1 MNQHFVD
8 LSKTTRAGVEEI
20 SAEIA
25 ESPDNLK
32 NTLTG
37 YLDKAQA
44 TGKSLQSADA
54 CQLAQLTS
62 MLANAALMAQL
73 PFGLQNSL
81 RSRADALKST
91 LTGKLLGRLLG
102 YKRDLASLEG
112 FVAAAGAKAIMA
124 KLAQALCEKGAADSL
139 GAFAQLAETGI
150 ELGLQDRLDL
160 DFPSYRSNV
169 QVQGFE
175 TTTFGQ
181 SRTGGTFSSS
191 SGGLGS
197 GLSGLSQSSR
207 SPFSSGTSRTAK
219 SAAFQPSGS
228 RQRLGRSDLPYD
240 VVYASDQRFT
250 ETLLAKLNGIDEDA
264 TDDQTPTEI
273 RQALESLRGNDRLDA
288 ENIKNIPS
296 GGPGGGLSV
305 SQVDARIADPAK
317 YGNTSLWPRAKL
329 PADAVYTETQRFT
342 TALLAKLNGIENNA
356 KDDQSPTEIR
366 DALAGLTGNARL
378 AATAIRGL
386 PQGTSGLDQAAVDAR
401 IVSLR
406 PNEFTNADETKLDGI
421 AAGAEVNVQSDW
433 NATSGDAQILN
444 KPTIPTPRT
453 NAEIDARIATTARAG
468 NTERWDKSKLP
479 ADTIYTNTQR
489 FTTTLLAKLNALPA
503 AADLEFDNHAIG
515 TANALNALSRTT
527 SSLDFVTVTAAV
539 SSGITA
545 NTVVDGSG
553 TALTSLAAGDLLIL
567 DHAQNKWVRIV
578 NLPTATVVSQAT
590 VRNFLDG
597 DFVEGLLA
605 GLSGANRLS
614 YTSLK
619 DTPTIPAAQVP
630 SDWNAA
636 TGVRQILN
644 KPTVLTQTQVD
655 ARIATEARAGNNAR
669 WPTSKV
675 PTIATLGGATPANVV
690 TIADARALARYTAQ
704 EKTKL
709 AGVETAATADQ
720 TAAEIKSSLETLSGS
735 ARLSATAIKD
745 LPTQG
750 TSGLTEGQVDA
761 RVVAGTLAQARTG
774 NTTRWEKSKLPSDT
788 AYGNI
793 PGNTEIDARIAVEAR
808 TGNTS
813 RWGTDKVPT
822 LTALGG
828 QTQTQVDARIS
839 ALRPNVFTDAEKTK
853 LGGMEANAKD
863 DQTASEIRDALQ
875 TLTGNSR
882 LGYGHIKDAPAT
894 ASRWPT
900 YAEVTGTKPPSNAE
914 QNVKANWNETDTASD
929 AFVENKPN
937 LHSVA
942 TSGSYNDLGNKPSIP
957 DNSAIDARVVS
968 GTLAQARAGNTDRWP
983 VGKVPTLAVLGGQ
996 TQAQVD
1002 ARIATEARAGNTGRW
1017 PTSKVPTLATLGGQT
1032 QAQVDARV
1040 AALRPNEFT
1049 NADETKLD
1057 GIEAAA
1063 TADQTPQEIRDAL
1076 QGLSGTARLGYGD
1089 LKDTPTI
1096 PDLASRA
1103 EAEAGTETAA
1113 RLFSPELI
1121 KQAID
1126 ELAPSGG
1133 GGGGGSVAPADFS
1146 ISSVGPT
1153 SAVSLTTP
1161 SIAGTVSSPQWTAWT
1176 SVGTFPL
1183 PASQAGP
1190 VLLAAKV
1197 RAERT
1202 TPVPT
1207 GGGDRIFTQ
1216 ARIVRTRGST
1226 DTILVVQDI
1235 YGPRNV
1241 NTPSVQT
1248 ASKAVSS
1255 FMLGHDTAQ
1264 ENDTY
1269 KVEVRVS
1276 SQSTSRTIQFDIA
1289 NNGLSVFSV
1298 SGGGLGQDQ
1307 VDGRISPRAR
1317 IGDTGRWDKSKVPSD
1332 TIYEASQRFTPA
1344 LSAKLAGIENNATA
1358 DQTPTEI
1365 RDAIQGLSGANRL
1378 SYNNLKDQP
1387 TIPTPRTNAEI
1398 DGRIIS
1404 TARTGNTDRWPKS
1417 KLPNDTVYTDTQR
1430 FSSADETKLA
1440 GIEDNATADQSATEI
1455 RDALAGLSGSARL
1468 AYGNLKDTP
1477 AIPAQVPSDWNAT
1490 TGAARILNKPTIPA
1504 AQVSSD
1510 WNATSGI
1517 AQILNKP
1524 TIPVPR
1530 TDAEIDARIETT
1542 ARAGNTGRWAKAK
1555 LPIDTAYGTIPAVA
1569 SQAEAQAG
1577 TETAARL
1584 FSPARVKETVQAFG
1598 GWTELGTGTAGRPG
1612 VLFNRTGHFT
1622 RPAGFVSFLL
1632 TSNLLPTSI
1641 FRDATG
1647 TPRFNSIDVNISQT
1661 TPSAQLVFAD
1671 DANPQQSVPYNHG
1684 PDLVKATG
1692 KYTLVLKVGD
1702 TIYALPLT
1710 STDMNEPYDLD
1721 EPTGFF
1727 DAMRTLRS
1735 GTENP
1740 SVNIAL
1746 IDEDLWGP
1754 EGTDWGNIFSSSDN
1768 EYLTFSVA
1776 RTARA
1781 RTAYGELAVAVD
1793 FGSSRAVSRFHPALG
1808 ADGETMRSYM
1818 NVAGS
1823 VLPADAYDHSGALVF
1838 RSQGGNFSTYSA
1850 KLYGKKLG
1858 LVQGG

>member
-8 LSKTTRAGVEEI
+8 LSETTQASVEEV

-44 TGKSLQSADA
+44 VGKSLQSADV
-54 CQLAQLTS
+54 CQLAQLAS
-62 MLANAALMAQL
+62 MLADAALVAQL

-81 RSRADALKST
+81 LSRADALKSR
-91 LTGKLLGRLLG
+91 LAGKLLGGLLG

-150 ELGLQDRLDL
+150 ELGLQGSLDL

-191 SGGLGS
+191 GG

-219 SAAFQPSGS
+219 SATFQPSGS
-228 RQRLGRSDLPYD
+228 RQRLGRSDLPSD
-240 VVYASDQRFT
+240 VVYASNQRFT
-250 ETLLAKLNGIDEDA
+250 ETLLAKLDGIEEDA
-264 TDDQTPTEI
+264 TADQTPTEI
-273 RQALESLRGNDRLDA
+273 REALKSLRGNERLDA

-296 GGPGGGLSV
+296 GGSGGGLSV

-317 YGNTSLWPRAKL
+317 YGNTSLWPRNKL
-329 PADAVYTETQRFT
+329 PSDTVYTATQRFSSADET
-342 TALLAKLNGIENNA
+342 KLAGIEDNA
-356 KDDQSPTEIR
+356 TADQSATEIR
-366 DALAGLTGNARL
+366 DALADLSGSARL
-378 AATAIRGL
+378 AYG
-386 PQGTSGLDQAAVDAR
+386 
-401 IVSLR
+401 
-406 PNEFTNADETKLDGI
+406 
-421 AAGAEVNVQSDW
+421 
-433 NATSGDAQILN
+433 
-444 KPTIPTPRT
+444 
-453 NAEIDARIATTARAG
+453 
-468 NTERWDKSKLP
+468 
-479 ADTIYTNTQR
+479 
-489 FTTTLLAKLNALPA
+489 
-503 AADLEFDNHAIG
+503 
-515 TANALNALSRTT
+515 
-527 SSLDFVTVTAAV
+527 
-539 SSGITA
+539 
-545 NTVVDGSG
+545 
-553 TALTSLAAGDLLIL
+553 
-567 DHAQNKWVRIV
+567 
-578 NLPTATVVSQAT
+578 
-590 VRNFLDG
+590 
-597 DFVEGLLA
+597 
-605 GLSGANRLS
+605 
-614 YTSLK
+614 SLK
-619 DTPTIPAAQVP
+619 DTPAIPAAQVQT
-630 SDWNAA
+630 DWNAT
-636 TGVRQILN
+636 TGLGVLLN

-669 WPTSKV
+669 WPVSKV

-720 TAAEIKSSLETLSGS
+720 TAAEIKDSLETLSGS

-793 PGNTEIDARIAVEAR
+793 PGNTEIDARIAAEAR

-882 LGYGHIKDAPAT
+882 LGYGYIKDAPAT

-914 QNVKANWNETDTASD
+914 QNVKANWTETDAASD

-942 TSGSYNDLGNKPSIP
+942 TSGSYDDLGNKPSIP

-968 GTLAQARAGNTDRWP
+968 GTLAEARAGNTDRWP
-983 VGKVPTLAVLGGQ
+983 VGKVPTLSALGGQ

-1057 GIEAAA
+1057 GIETAA

-1089 LKDTPTI
+1089 LKDTPN
-1096 PDLASRA
+1096 LASRA

-1146 ISSVGPT
+1146 ISSAGPT

-1226 DTILVVQDI
+1226 DTVLVVQDI

-1241 NTPSVQT
+1241 NTVSVQT

-1332 TIYEASQRFTPA
+1332 TVYTANQRFTEALLNKLNGISAGAEVNVQADWNASSGDAFIRNKPAIPAPRTDSQIDARVVAGTLAEARAGNTGRWPKAKLPSDTVYTATQRFTPA
-1344 LSAKLAGIENNATA
+1344 
-1358 DQTPTEI
+1358 
-1365 RDAIQGLSGANRL
+1365 
-1378 SYNNLKDQP
+1378 
-1387 TIPTPRTNAEI
+1387 
-1398 DGRIIS
+1398 
-1404 TARTGNTDRWPKS
+1404 
-1417 KLPNDTVYTDTQR
+1417 
-1430 FSSADETKLA
+1430 DETKLDGIAA
-1440 GIEDNATADQSATEI
+1440 GAEVNVQSDWNASSG
-1455 RDALAGLSGSARL
+1455 DAQIL
-1468 AYGNLKDTP
+1468 NKPTIP
-1477 AIPAQVPSDWNAT
+1477 AAQVPSDWDATTGATRILNKPTIPGNTEIDARIQLPARTSNTSRWPKNKLPSDTAYGTIPAAQVPSDWSAT
-1490 TGAARILNKPTIPA
+1490 TGAARILNKPVIPA

-1510 WNATSGI
+1510 WNATSGV
-1517 AQILNKP
+1517 ARILNKP
-1524 TIPVPR
+1524 TIPAPR
-1530 TDAEIDARIETT
+1530 TNAEIDARIETT
-1542 ARAGNTGRWAKAK
+1542 ARAGNTGRWAKTK
-1555 LPIDTAYGTIPAVA
+1555 LPSDTAYGTIPAAA

-1577 TETAARL
+1577 TETSARL

-1612 VLFNRTGHFT
+1612 VLFNRTGGFT
-1622 RPAGFVSFLL
+1622 RGNNFISFTLND
-1632 TSNLLPTSI
+1632 SSLPTSL

-1647 TPRFNSIDVNISQT
+1647 TPIFNSIDANLDTNV
-1661 TPSAQLVFAD
+1661 SALIFRD
-1671 DANPQQSVPYNHG
+1671 RDRGPYPAG
-1684 PDLVKATG
+1684 PHLLKATG
-1692 KYTLVLKVGD
+1692 KYTLVLKIGD
-1702 TIYALPLT
+1702 VIYVLPLT
-1710 STDMNEPYDLD
+1710 STDANEPYDLD
-1721 EPTGFF
+1721 EPAGFF
-1727 DAMRTLRS
+1727 DALRTLND
-1735 GTENP
+1735 GTNTP

-1746 IDEDLWGP
+1746 IDEDLWS
-1754 EGTDWGNIFSSSDN
+1754 EGTDWGNSFFPEN

-1781 RTAYGELAVAVD
+1781 RTTYGELAVAVD
-1793 FGSSRAVSRFHPALG
+1793 FGSSKAVSRFHSALG

-1823 VLPADAYDHSGALVF
+1823 VLPADAYDHSDALVF
-1838 RSQGGNFSTYSA
+1838 RSQGGNLSTYSA